1 MKAAKARVLTKR
13 SQSKLLKTPPIL
25 MSAARRGAESPTA
38 EGDAGAESE
47 AEKAESDGEDEPC
60 EEEEEEE
67 EEQEKEDKDDGGFG
81 PGCIRFIRQ

>member
-1 MKAAKARVLTKR
+1 MKAAKARVLTKH
-13 SQSKLLKTPPIL
+13 SQSKLLKTPQIL
-25 MSAARRGAESPTA
+25 MTAERRGGASPTA

-67 EEQEKEDKDDGGFG
+67 EEQEKEDKDD
-81 PGCIRFIRQ
+81 